1 MFGPPHIADGVV
13 VGGTVINGARVTE
26 PGRVG
31 DGPGDAVHVG
41 GRDCWLTGSAG
52 PSGCDAK
59 V

>member
-1 MFGPPHIADGVV
+1 MFGPPHIAAGVV
-13 VGGTVINGARVTE
+13 VGGMVINGARVTD

-52 PSGCDAK
+52 PSG
-59 V
+59 